1 MRIEKADMR
10 IIVLLLATA
19 SLAGCAV
26 GPDFQKPDIALKPKF
41 MSARAVETRTSD
53 ADWWR
58 GFHDPIL
65 VTLVDKSI
73 AGNTD
78 LAQAR
83 ARIAQSRAV
92 AMGTDARLLPSVDG
106 TGDATA
112 VRQSLDSPIGT
123 VSNILGLPRDY
134 NEYAVGAEASWELD
148 IFGGLRRSSEAARDE
163 FRASAADADAIAV
176 SVAAETA
183 DAYLTLRGFQA
194 QLEIAENQQKT
205 EQGLVGVVRQ
215 RLSEGLSPEREL
227 DRAEAELESV
237 RASIAP
243 LRAAIAAQ
251 LNRLDV
257 LVGDEPGTNR
267 ALLMGSAAIPVAPRP
282 AGSAAPTELLRRRPD
297 IVAAEERLAA
307 SNARIGVAIAD
318 YYPHVSL
325 AALVGSASTATTNL
339 FTAGALQASGGA
351 AIRWRLFDF
360 GRVDAEVAQAKG
372 REAEALAAW
381 RGAALRAAEDVETA
395 LTRLTEAHAERASLV
410 RQIALLKKARDETQR
425 AYTEGVA
432 TLIDVFDADR
442 QELAASD
449 RLATVNANEA
459 RAAVAAYRA
468 LGGGWETTN
477 LQRVAIS
484 GIVHIRSGDAIQR

>member
-1 MRIEKADMR
+1 MRA
-10 IIVLLLATA
+10 IVLLLVTA

-26 GPDFQKPDIALKPKF
+26 GPDFHEPDMALRPKY
-41 MSARAVETRTSD
+41 MGARAVDTRASD
-53 ADWWR
+53 ANWWR
-58 GFHDPIL
+58 GFHDPVL
-65 VTLVDKSI
+65 VTLVDKAI

-83 ARIAQSRAV
+83 ARIEQSRA
-92 AMGTDARLLPSVDG
+92 AALGADARLLPSVDSA
-106 TGDATA
+106 GDATA

-148 IFGGLRRSSEAARDE
+148 IFGGLRRGREAAQDE
-163 FRASAADADAIAV
+163 FLAREADAGAMAV

-194 QLEIAENQQKT
+194 RLAIAEDQQKT

-215 RLSEGLSPEREL
+215 RLSEGLAPQREL

-243 LRAAIAAQ
+243 LRAAISAQ

-267 ALLMGSAAIPVAPRP
+267 ALLTGSEAIPVAPRP
-282 AGSAAPTELLRRRPD
+282 AGSAAPTDLLRHRPD
-297 IVAAEERLAA
+297 IVAAEGRLAA

-318 YYPHVSL
+318 YYPQVSL

-339 FTAGALQASGGA
+339 LTAGALQASGGA

-372 REAEALAAW
+372 SEAEALAAW
-381 RGAALRAAEDVETA
+381 RGAALHAAEDVETA
-395 LTRLTEAHAERASLV
+395 LTGLVEAHAERASLV
-410 RQIALLKKARDETQR
+410 RQIALLKKARDETRR

-449 RLATVNANEA
+449 RLATVKANEA
-459 RAAVAAYRA
+459 RASVAAYRA
-468 LGGGWETTN
+468 LGGGWETTARE
-477 LQRVAIS
+477 QVAATA
-484 GIVHIRSGDAIQR
+484 IVHGRSGDAIRR

>member
-1 MRIEKADMR
+1 MRVIA
-10 IIVLLLATA
+10 LLLATA

-26 GPDFQKPDIALKPKF
+26 GPDFQKPDIASRAKY
-41 MSARAVETRTSD
+41 MSARAVDTRSSD
-53 ADWWR
+53 ADWWK
-58 GFHDPIL
+58 GFHDPVL
-65 VTLVDKSI
+65 VTLVDKAI
-73 AGNTD
+73 AGNLD

-83 ARIAQSRAV
+83 ARIEQSRA
-92 AMGTDARLLPSVDG
+92 AALGADARLLPSVDG
-106 TGDATA
+106 TGDVTA
-112 VRQSLDSPIGT
+112 NRQSLDSPLGAA
-123 VSNILGLPRDY
+123 SNILGLPRDY

-148 IFGGLRRSSEAARDE
+148 IFGGLRRGREAARDE
-163 FRASAADADAIAV
+163 LLASEADAGTIAV

-194 QLEIAENQQKT
+194 RLAVAEDQEKT
-205 EQGLVGVVRQ
+205 ELGLVGVVRQ
-215 RLSEGLSPEREL
+215 RLGEGLAPQRDL

-257 LVGDEPGTNR
+257 LLGDEPGTNR
-267 ALLMGSAAIPVAPRP
+267 ALLTGTGAIPMAPRP
-282 AGSAAPTELLRRRPD
+282 AGSATPTDLLRRRPD
-297 IVAAEERLAA
+297 IVAAEGRLAA

-325 AALVGSASTATTNL
+325 AGLVGSASTATSNL
-339 FTAGALQASGGA
+339 FTAGAVQATGGA
-351 AIRWRLFDF
+351 SIRWRLFDF

-372 REAEALAAW
+372 RDAEALAAW
-381 RGAALRAAEDVETA
+381 RGAALHAAEDVETA
-395 LTRLTEAHAERASLV
+395 LVRVVEAHAERASLV
-410 RQIALLKKARDETQR
+410 RQIALLKKAREETQR

-432 TLIDVFDADR
+432 TLLDVFDADR

-449 RLATVNANEA
+449 RLATTKANEA

-468 LGGGWETTN
+468 LGGGWQPEA
-477 LQRVAIS
+477 LRVAQA
-484 GIVHIRSGDAIQR
+484 GGRT

>member
-1 MRIEKADMR
+1 MRV
-10 IIVLLLATA
+10 IVLLLAAA

-26 GPDFQKPDIALKPKF
+26 GPDFQRPDIALRPKY
-41 MSARAVETRTSD
+41 MSARAVDTRTSD
-53 ADWWR
+53 ADWWK
-58 GFHDPIL
+58 GFHDPVL
-65 VTLVDKSI
+65 VTLVDKAI
-73 AGNTD
+73 AGNLD

-83 ARIAQSRAV
+83 ARIEQSRA
-92 AMGTDARLLPSVDG
+92 AALGADARLLPSVDG
-106 TGDATA
+106 TGDVTA
-112 VRQSLDSPIGT
+112 NRQSLDSPLGAA
-123 VSNILGLPRDY
+123 SNILGLPRDY

-148 IFGGLRRSSEAARDE
+148 IFGGLRRGREAARNE
-163 FRASAADADAIAV
+163 LLASEADAGTIAV

-194 QLEIAENQQKT
+194 RLTVAEDQEKT
-205 EQGLVGVVRQ
+205 ELGLVGVVRQ
-215 RLSEGLSPEREL
+215 RLGEGLAPQRDL

-267 ALLMGSAAIPVAPRP
+267 ALLARSGAIPVAPRP
-282 AGSAAPTELLRRRPD
+282 AGSAAPTDLLRRRPD
-297 IVAAEERLAA
+297 IVAAEGRLAA

-325 AALVGSASTATTNL
+325 AGLVGSASTATSNL
-339 FTAGALQASGGA
+339 FTAGAVQATGGA
-351 AIRWRLFDF
+351 SIRWRLFDF

-372 REAEALAAW
+372 RDAEELAAW
-381 RGAALRAAEDVETA
+381 RGATLHAAEDVETA
-395 LTRLTEAHAERASLV
+395 LVRLVEAHAERASLV
-410 RQIALLKKARDETQR
+410 RQVALLGKARDETRR
-425 AYTEGVA
+425 AYTEGAA
-432 TLIDVFDADR
+432 TLLDVFDADR

-449 RLATVNANEA
+449 RLATTKAGEA

-468 LGGGWETTN
+468 LGGGWQPEA
-477 LQRVAIS
+477 LRVAQA
-484 GIVHIRSGDAIQR
+484 GGRT